1 MAYPSLEQYNNAFSA
16 HSRLLT
22 DTELRAGTLATTGLG
37 LPLAISGGFA
47 LTYTIS
53 NSAKKYAVRC
63 FHRESKALE
72 QRYQAISRRLSTL
85 SSPYFLNFQFQS
97 KGIVVDGHHYPIVKM
112 AWAKGETLGEFL
124 ESNYKNS
131 FAINNLIKSLENLA
145 SFLEKENIAHGDLQ
159 TGNLMVSNQGT
170 EIQLIDYDGMF
181 VEDIRSLGSTELGHV
196 NFQHPGRKITNPFNA
211 KLDRFSLI
219 LLWFALK
226 SLSEKSEIWSQT
238 KSEVDAIVFRAN
250 DFLAPNNSKTFRLLA
265 GIKLLEKY
273 AKYFEAICLAT
284 IDKVPAL
291 SDFILGKNIPL
302 AAGSSAVSATN
313 LGTFK
318 PAYIGA
324 YSVVSA
330 DDYQECLSKVG
341 DKVEAIGKVVDVHF
355 GKDKKNGKP
364 YIFINFG
371 NWVGQIF
378 KVSIW
383 SDSLR
388 KMQVKPD
395 KSWVGKWLSVVG
407 LMEPPYVN
415 KKFNYSHLSI
425 TISTFGQMNLIDEH
439 EAKWRLS
446 KEVVPS
452 PNYSAN
458 NLSSNQQ
465 LLTEIKNG
473 GATQEVARQPQYTVN
488 RNPSI
493 SNNQAI
499 LDQIRKTAVSNTTSV
514 AQPKATYN
522 VNSNHQSNQHYQNK
536 KNLSETS
543 SSSSGKTIGWIIFF
557 IVLFIVFK

>member
-72 QRYQAISRRLSTL
+72 PRYQAISRKLSTL
-85 SSPYFLNFQFQS
+85 SSPYFLEFQFQPQ
-97 KGIVVDGHHYPIVKM
+97 GIVVDGHHYPIVKM

-131 FAINNLIKSLENLA
+131 FAINNLLKSLENLA
-145 SFLEKENIAHGDLQ
+145 LFLERENIAHGDLQ
-159 TGNLMVSNQGT
+159 TGNLMVSNQGAG
-170 EIQLIDYDGMF
+170 IQLIDYDGMF

-219 LLWFALK
+219 LLWLALK

-265 GIKLLEKY
+265 GIKPLEKY

-302 AAGSSAVSATN
+302 AAGSSAVSATK
-313 LGTFK
+313 LGAFK

-341 DKVEAIGKVVDVHF
+341 DKVEAIGKVIDVHF

-388 KMQVKPD
+388 NMQVKPD
-395 KSWVGKWLSVVG
+395 RSWVGKWLSVVG
-407 LMEPPYVN
+407 LMEPPFVN

-425 TISTFGQMNLIDEH
+425 TISTIGQMNIIDEH

-446 KEVVPS
+446 KEVAQS
-452 PNYSAN
+452 TNYAAN
-458 NLSSNQQ
+458 NFSSNQQ
-465 LLTEIKNG
+465 ILTDIKNNS
-473 GATQEVARQPQYTVN
+473 ATRQVEKQPQYTVN
-488 RNPSI
+488 GNQNTL
-493 SNNQAI
+493 NNKAV
-499 LDQIRKTAVSNTTSV
+499 LDQIRVASASKTSGV
-514 AQPKATYN
+514 AQPKAIYN
-522 VNSNHQSNQHYQNK
+522 VSNSSQSSLQYKPKSTRNENA
-536 KNLSETS
+536 TS
-543 SSSSGKTIGWIIFF
+543 GNGKVIGGIIFF
-557 IVLFIVFK
+557 ILLLIILL

>member
-1 MAYPSLEQYNNAFSA
+1 MAYPSLEQYNNAFSV

-22 DTELRAGTLATTGLG
+22 DTELRTGTLATTGLG

-53 NSAKKYAVRC
+53 NSTKKYAVRC

-72 QRYQAISRRLSTL
+72 PRYQAISRRLSTL
-85 SSPYFLNFQFQS
+85 RSPYFLEFQFQP

-124 ESNYKNS
+124 ENNYRNS
-131 FAINNLIKSLENLA
+131 FTINNLLKSLENLA

-219 LLWFALK
+219 LLWLALK
-226 SLSEKSEIWSQT
+226 SLAEKSEIWSQT

-250 DFLAPNNSKTFRLLA
+250 DFLDPNSSKTFRLLT
-265 GIKLLEKY
+265 GIKSLEKY
-273 AKYFEAICLAT
+273 AKDFAAVCFAT
-284 IDKVPAL
+284 IDKAPAL
-291 SDFILGKNIPL
+291 SDFILGKNIP
-302 AAGSSAVSATN
+302 SAVRTSTSSFTKPGA
-313 LGTFK
+313 FK
-318 PAYIGA
+318 PAYISA

-330 DDYQECLSKVG
+330 NDYQECLGKVG
-341 DKVEAIGKVVDVHF
+341 DKVEAIGKIIEVKF
-355 GKDKKNGKP
+355 GKVKKTGKP

-371 NWVGQIF
+371 DWRGQTF

-383 SDSLR
+383 SDTL
-388 KMQVKPD
+388 KTMHTKPD
-395 KSWVGKWLSVVG
+395 QSWEGQWLRIVG
-407 LMEPPYVN
+407 LMQPPYR
-415 KKFNYSHLSI
+415 KFTYTHLSI
-425 TISTFGQMNLIDEH
+425 NITNSGQMELLDEH

-446 KEVVPS
+446 KEVAPS

-465 LLTEIKNG
+465 ILSDIKNN
-473 GATQEVARQPQYTVN
+473 GATREVAKQPQYTVN
-488 RNPSI
+488 RNQNTL
-493 SNNQAI
+493 NNKAI
-499 LDQIRKTAVSNTTSV
+499 LDQIRGAAASKTLGAV
-514 AQPKATYN
+514 QPKATYN
-522 VNSNHQSNQHYQNK
+522 ASSSNQINQQHQPKEQPRESNSNA
-536 KNLSETS
+536 
-543 SSSSGKTIGWIIFF
+543 KTIGWIVFF
-557 IVLFIVFK
+557 IIIIFIALT